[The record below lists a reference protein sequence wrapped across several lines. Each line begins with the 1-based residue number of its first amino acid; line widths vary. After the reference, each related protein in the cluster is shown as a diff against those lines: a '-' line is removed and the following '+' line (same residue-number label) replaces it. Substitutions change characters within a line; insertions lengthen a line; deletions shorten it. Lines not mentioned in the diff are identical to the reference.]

1 MRCGCLASLVPVA
14 LVGAL
19 LLVLGSSLGALPES
33 LTGAGAYLERNT
45 AVLVVAGDAERAGVE
60 IRSVETKTRT
70 DGTIRLIV
78 RARLLD
84 EAANADTAAARLAPA
99 LADRT
104 EGPLALARDVNELVI
119 VIEDVDKVALATYRA
134 SAASLA
140 KLRSTT
146 SVDPGALLRF
156 LEQLPDTLT
165 PPAN

>member
-1 MRCGCLASLVPVA
+1 MRCGCLASLVPIGLVAA
-14 LVGAL
+14 LV
-19 LLVLGSSLGALPES
+19 LVLGSSLRVLPDT
-33 LTGAGAYLERNT
+33 LAGAGAYLERG
-45 AVLVVAGDAERAGVE
+45 AAGFLVAGDAEAAGLE
-60 IRSVETKTRT
+60 IRSIEPKTRT

-84 EAANADTAAARLAPA
+84 AETKASAAAARLAPA

-104 EGPLALARDVNELVI
+104 EGPLALARDVSELVI
-119 VIEDVDKVALATYRA
+119 VIEDADRVALVTYRA

-156 LEQLPDTLT
+156 LEQLPDALT
-165 PPAN
+165 PAN